1 MDALS
6 GRTHRM
12 TLWQRAELWLLNLAE
27 RRIIPLLP
35 RGTLRNQL
43 RAHIDRSQA
52 HLHSRVHDHGER
64 P

>member
-1 MDALS
+1 
-6 GRTHRM
+6 M

-43 RAHIDRSQA
+43 RAHIDRFQA